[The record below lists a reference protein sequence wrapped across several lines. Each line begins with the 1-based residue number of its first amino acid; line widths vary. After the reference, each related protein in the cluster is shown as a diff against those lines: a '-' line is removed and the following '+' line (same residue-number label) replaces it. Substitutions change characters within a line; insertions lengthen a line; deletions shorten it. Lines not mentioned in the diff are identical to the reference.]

1 MAKEKKLFSV
11 QAELND
17 RDFEDIFRVYMRYER
32 GNEKKIGLLVS
43 IALFLA
49 CILLT
54 FVLSRL
60 TLLFYGIGCA
70 VIGLSYYL
78 VPVNRKFLA
87 TNKLQFGEKRE
98 ISFYPHQVTT
108 MELFDDD
115 NDDEYENSETAFSTM
130 MLKVYEND
138 RGFIFAEGKI
148 VNQFLYLPKRCLSE
162 EEIEEVRAF
171 AQEKCSGGYHEA
183 DTMISE
189 EDTETRAAKTDAVCD
204 KYYGME
210 NLRLCDDEGNRIHT
224 EDEDAEPE
232 ENAKAHTERI
242 EEPEMD
248 IDAEWEKIISEDE
261 DEE

>member
-1 MAKEKKLFSV
+1 MATEKKLFSV

-115 NDDEYENSETAFSTM
+115 NDDEADGEAADGGGAQCHDAVRETGDHLGAGDQQSC
-130 MLKVYEND
+130 
-138 RGFIFAEGKI
+138 A
-148 VNQFLYLPKRCLSE
+148 P
-162 EEIEEVRAF
+162 EEVLHT
-171 AQEKCSGGYHEA
+171 KGGYEGVRQVQSGQQSTV
-183 DTMISE
+183 DQ
-189 EDTETRAAKTDAVCD
+189 TDA
-204 KYYGME
+204 G
-210 NLRLCDDEGNRIHT
+210 
-224 EDEDAEPE
+224 
-232 ENAKAHTERI
+232 AKKEHQCNQ
-242 EEPEMD
+242 
-248 IDAEWEKIISEDE
+248 
-261 DEE
+261 